1 MWSRQPCDGRRGRLN
16 ILVGSV
22 NLDTMVVFRSQ
33 LLPVM
38 RCRLK
43 SRARLEAENIAL
55 RQQLIDGPTLSSLS
69 VEFRSTS
76 SLVPHF
82 HPTRCYSQGDCVVAT
97 TWSIENG
104 LSIRF
109 FRIPNAQI
117 GGD

>member
-22 NLDTMVVFRSQ
+22 NLDTMVAFRSQ

-69 VEFRSTS
+69 LDFL

-82 HPTRCYSQGDCVVAT
+82 HPTRCYAQGDRVVTT

-109 FRIPNAQI
+109 FSHPKRTI